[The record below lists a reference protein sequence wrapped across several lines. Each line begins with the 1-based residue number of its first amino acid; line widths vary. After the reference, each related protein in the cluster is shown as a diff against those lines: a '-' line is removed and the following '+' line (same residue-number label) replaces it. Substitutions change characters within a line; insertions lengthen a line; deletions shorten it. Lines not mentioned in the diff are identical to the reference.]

1 MLLVYFSTL
10 NDCDCATLHM
20 RIKPHQLMTS
30 PSPPPNA
37 SGTNLGATQESSAE
51 SSQSTDDNW
60 VVQDILAE
68 RTTVTGENEVLV
80 IWKASWIP
88 VANLRD
94 GPVLRAWRLTPMF
107 TTAAMRM
114 QVMVAMEPGRSW
126 LRMSSA
132 CKLQHAHPKNS
143 ACSVKLL
150 TAANDVYQL
159 HINKHVDF

>member
-10 NDCDCATLHM
+10 NDCATLHM
-20 RIKPHQLMTS
+20 RSKPHQLMTS
-30 PSPPPNA
+30 PSPPPQA
-37 SGTNLGATQESSAE
+37 SGTNLGASQDSSSD
-51 SSQSTDDNW
+51 SSQSPDDHW

-114 QVMVAMEPGRSW
+114 QVMVAMEPGSQLAQDVERVQAAARASKKQR
-126 LRMSSA
+126 LFGQASHSS
-132 CKLQHAHPKNS
+132 K
-143 ACSVKLL
+143 
-150 TAANDVYQL
+150 
-159 HINKHVDF
+159 